1 MATILIID
9 DDKHIRF
16 LLRTLLEKLGHT
28 IIEATNGKEAL
39 AALQIVK
46 PSMLIVD
53 IFMPEMDGIELI
65 RSARRQETAL
75 KIIAI
80 SGSFSMKD
88 VEVLEVARRLGATY
102 TLQKPFEV
110 HTLIDM
116 VHKLLPSEPVSTHPT

>member
-65 RSARRQETAL
+65 RSARRQEMAL

>member
-116 VHKLLPSEPVSTHPT
+116 VHKLLPSEPVSTHLT